1 MTQGI
6 SDLIPVAWINALII
20 VCLINDHHLSACVGV
35 CVCVCPL
42 QPQICSDTAGLTDDD
57 KKKRKEPLIY
67 SPTMHLH
74 RSRAAPD
81 LGDGEGYSL
90 QDPIQ
95 LNVIPRILWHTVQW
109 IYMIHCTINY
119 VHISLAALTE
129 QKRHF
134 QPAKSHL
141 RSQRKQIYSSVFPTF
156 YFIFIAN
163 TIDLTSLQKTPGLH
177 KRFKVI
183 WSTFIV

>member
-1 MTQGI
+1 
-6 SDLIPVAWINALII
+6 
-20 VCLINDHHLSACVGV
+20 
-35 CVCVCPL
+35 
-42 QPQICSDTAGLTDDD
+42 
-57 KKKRKEPLIY
+57 
-67 SPTMHLH
+67 MHLH

-141 RSQRKQIYSSVFPTF
+141 RSQRKQMYSSVFPTF

-163 TIDLTSLQKTPGLH
+163 TVDLASLQKTPGLH
-177 KRFKVI
+177 NRFKVI
-183 WSTFIV
+183 WSTFIVWVHTWFLFLFSLETSLCRSNMHSHRGLLYKTTIWYVWS

>member
-1 MTQGI
+1 MCGR
-6 SDLIPVAWINALII
+6 
-20 VCLINDHHLSACVGV
+20 
-35 CVCVCPL
+35 VCVCPL

-74 RSRAAPD
+74 GSRAAPD

-90 QDPIQ
+90 QDLIQ
-95 LNVIPRILWHTVQW
+95 LNVIPRILTYSTMDLYDTLHNKLCSYITSSTDW
-109 IYMIHCTINY
+109 
-119 VHISLAALTE
+119 TE
-129 QKRHF
+129 ASF
-134 QPAKSHL
+134 PASRAKNHL

-163 TIDLTSLQKTPGLH
+163 TIDLTSLKKPPGLH

-183 WSTFIV
+183 WSTFIVTDFSSVWVLIRNQLVCAGATCTLTQRSVL

>member
-1 MTQGI
+1 MCGR
-6 SDLIPVAWINALII
+6 
-20 VCLINDHHLSACVGV
+20 
-35 CVCVCPL
+35 VCVCPL

-57 KKKRKEPLIY
+57 KKKRRSLSFTLPQCTCTGAVQPLTLEMAI
-67 SPTMHLH
+67 
-74 RSRAAPD
+74 
-81 LGDGEGYSL
+81 GYSL

-141 RSQRKQIYSSVFPTF
+141 RSQRKQMYSSVFPTF
-156 YFIFIAN
+156 YFIFVAN
-163 TIDLTSLQKTPGLH
+163 TVDLASVQKRPGLH